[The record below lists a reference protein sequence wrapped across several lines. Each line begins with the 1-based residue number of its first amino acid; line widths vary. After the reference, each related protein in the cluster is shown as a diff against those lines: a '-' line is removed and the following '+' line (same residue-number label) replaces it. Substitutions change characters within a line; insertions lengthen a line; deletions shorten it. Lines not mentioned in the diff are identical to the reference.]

1 MITNRRK
8 KQAGYVYKEAGV
20 WYVRFYDDRIENG
33 VLVRKHVR
41 QRIGTVADFPF
52 KELAREEAE
61 RLLKPINEGIQKPE
75 AVQTLCQFAQEQF
88 FQFCEKQVR
97 PSTLSGYRARWRQL
111 QPWCAKLRMRDTA
124 TRDIQEILDA
134 IHKKGHLNHD
144 SIRALRS
151 LLKLIFDHAIRVGL
165 LAINPVDKAK
175 VPKAHEDEVRE
186 DTYAYSLEEV
196 QQMLGVLPEPART
209 AVATAAFTGA
219 RRGELSGLLWE
230 NFDPEKGSMKITQS
244 VWEGHTTRPK
254 TRKSKAPVPV
264 IRPLI
269 KMLEAHRI
277 HTAHRTAAAAA
288 KEATKIETKL
298 TKGQGTLPAD
308 IHEELSLRVAQ
319 LKEIAKNPPLPTS
332 GPIFASQRTDDTRSP
347 TPLNMNNLLNRQILP
362 ALRKHGLQWHGWH
375 GFRRGLATNLKRL
388 GVDLKTI
395 QEILRHAHISVTADI
410 YVKEVSEQA
419 VEAMHRLEQHIETE
433 AKKAPRP
440 EPETGY
446 YADRRQILNFAALQK
461 AN

>member
-1 MITNRRK
+1 MTTNRRK

-41 QRIGTVADFPF
+41 QRIGTIADFPY
-52 KELAREEAE
+52 KELAREEAQ
-61 RLLKPINEGIQKPE
+61 RLLKPINEGVQKPE
-75 AVQTLCQFAQEQF
+75 AVQTLCQFADEQF
-88 FQFCEKQVR
+88 FPFCEKQVR
-97 PSTLSGYRARWRQL
+97 PSTLSGYKARWRQL

-134 IHKKGHLNHD
+134 IHKKSHLNHD

-175 VPKAHEDEVRE
+175 VPKANEDEVRE

-209 AVATAAFTGA
+209 AVATAAFTGV

-230 NFDPEKGSMKITQS
+230 NFDESSIKITQS
-244 VWEGHTTRPK
+244 VWEGHVTRPK
-254 TRKSKAPVPV
+254 TKKSAAPIPV
-264 IRPLI
+264 IRPLAR
-269 KMLEAHRI
+269 MLEVHR
-277 HTAHRTAAAAA
+277 ARMSN
-288 KEATKIETKL
+288 
-298 TKGQGTLPAD
+298 PA
-308 IHEELSLRVAQ
+308 
-319 LKEIAKNPPLPTS
+319 S
-332 GPIFASQRTDDTRSP
+332 GFIFASNRGTAM
-347 TPLNMNNLLNRQILP
+347 NMNNLLNREILP
-362 ALRKHGLQWHGWH
+362 ALRKAKLAWHGWH

-419 VEAMHRLEQHIETE
+419 VEAMQRLEQHIEAE
-433 AKKAPRP
+433 AKKAPKP
-440 EPETGY
+440 DPETGY
-446 YADRRQILNFAALQK
+446 YADRRQIQNFAVVQK